1 MWSDKLNNKRAQSSA
16 AEFLIG
22 YFIFFLVLTLA
33 IALWSSTTSRIE
45 NSERIYEFEET
56 CINVAEKLVKTTGVP
71 QNWSREDVTVI
82 GLAENPRILSQDK
95 LLEFLNIMNDTS
107 SDIHLQPE
115 SSCSGLSNYEC
126 NKDMLGA
133 GKYEF
138 YFNLTDINGTTVQS
152 GNITYVT
159 GRRPVNDTQGIPITR
174 TAVLDNEVAVIH
186 MVFWYARD
194 ETL

>member
-33 IALWSSTTSRIE
+33 IVLWSSTTSKIA
-45 NSERIYEFEET
+45 NSERLYEFEET
-56 CINVAEKLVKTTGVP
+56 CINVAEKLVKTRGVP

-82 GLAENPRILSQDK
+82 GLAETPRTLSRDK
-95 LLEFLNIMNDTS
+95 LLEFLEIMNDTS
-107 SDIHLQPE
+107 SDVHLQSE
-115 SSCSGLSNYEC
+115 SACSGLSNYEC

-138 YFNLTDINGTTVQS
+138 HFNLTDINGTTMQWKGV
-152 GNITYVT
+152 TYAT
-159 GRRPVNDTQGIPITR
+159 GRMPVNNSQQIPVTR
-174 TAVLDNEVAVIH
+174 TAVLENEVAVIR
-186 MVFWYARD
+186 MIFWYARE